1 MSQHFTKILLHPR
14 YWITWFGLG
23 LLWIIV
29 QLPYPA
35 LHLLGST
42 LGRSSRPFLKRRRRI
57 ADKNIELCFP
67 EMTTKARD
75 QLVRKNF
82 VSLGLGLMET
92 GMAWFWSDAR
102 VRKWFEVEGIENL
115 TKATRGVM
123 VLGVHFMSLEL
134 CGRVMGVC
142 HPMMATYRPHN
153 NLLMEWIQTK
163 GRMRSNKAMI
173 NRRNLLGFVRAL
185 KAGEAVW
192 FAPDQD
198 YGPEGSVFAPFFCVK
213 NAATTNGTFVLSKLA
228 RADLITLS
236 MIRLS
241 NKKGYRMFISSPLL
255 DYPKGD
261 EIIAANYINKIIEKE
276 ICRAPEQY
284 LWMHRRFKTRPE
296 GELSVYK

>member
-1 MSQHFTKILLHPR
+1 
-14 YWITWFGLG
+14 
-23 LLWIIV
+23 
-29 QLPYPA
+29 
-35 LHLLGST
+35 
-42 LGRSSRPFLKRRRRI
+42 
-57 ADKNIELCFP
+57 
-67 EMTTKARD
+67 
-75 QLVRKNF
+75 
-82 VSLGLGLMET
+82 
-92 GMAWFWSDAR
+92 
-102 VRKWFEVEGIENL
+102 
-115 TKATRGVM
+115 
-123 VLGVHFMSLEL
+123 
-134 CGRVMGVC
+134 
-142 HPMMATYRPHN
+142 MMATYRPHN